1 MAEPRKPI
9 FHQMPRLSSFFRVKS
24 LKKNKN
30 NKKKYS
36 SCKQRLFTTSQFTT
50 LSKWWNFCFVFSL
63 FLICLRGT
71 MCAPPGGQNDVFIIL
86 DQVSRN
92 TTCLPKESFY
102 FFMFRNFR
110 FQFNSFFK
118 KFNFLQFIQ
127 FSSMRFFY
135 YY

>member
-1 MAEPRKPI
+1 
-9 FHQMPRLSSFFRVKS
+9 
-24 LKKNKN
+24 
-30 NKKKYS
+30 
-36 SCKQRLFTTSQFTT
+36 
-50 LSKWWNFCFVFSL
+50 
-63 FLICLRGT
+63 

-127 FSSMRFFY
+127 MSCSIFIHEIFFIIIKSKPLVKECLFRCLLFGVK
-135 YY
+135 